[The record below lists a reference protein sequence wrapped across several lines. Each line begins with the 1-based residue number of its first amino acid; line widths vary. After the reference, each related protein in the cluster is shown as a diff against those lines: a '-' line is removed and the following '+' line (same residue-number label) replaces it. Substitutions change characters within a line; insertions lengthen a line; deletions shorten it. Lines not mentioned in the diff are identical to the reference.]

1 MLLMALFVALWTSV
15 EALAS
20 NVLRAYSPYQVVW
33 TRYAVHLLFMLLVW
47 GWRDPQSLWRT
58 RRPMYQISR
67 AQLMLAMPASWAMAR
82 EAGVHGDEIM
92 AVFWLA
98 PLMILGLVRKPAA
111 ERAGRIDWGIAI
123 VAYGA
128 VLLVLEPRR
137 WPGPAPMLL
146 PIVMGFTF
154 AAYTVMTRSLRSDSV
169 RANLFYTALGVF
181 VPLSLAMPAVWV
193 APTPRDL
200 LVMVLVGLLG
210 WVTLYVL
217 DRAAAAGPLC
227 RSAPITFL
235 QLPLTVGLSWLSTG
249 FRPDLREAIGG
260 GVILLLLAWAWLRWR
275 PMSGE
280 ALSERAT

>member
-15 EALAS
+15 EAVAS

-33 TRYAVHLLFMLLVW
+33 TRYAVHLLFMLLMW

-58 RRPMYQISR
+58 RRPMYQLGR
-67 AQLMLAMPASWAMAR
+67 AQLMLAMPASWAMAL
-82 EAGVHGDEIM
+82 EAGVHGSEIM

-98 PLMILGLVRKPAA
+98 PLMILGLVRKPAD
-111 ERAGRIDWGIAI
+111 ERAGRVDWVIAI
-123 VAYGA
+123 LAYGG
-128 VLLVLEPRR
+128 VLLVLEPHR

-154 AAYTVMTRSLRSDSV
+154 AAYAVMTRSLRSESL

-193 APTPRDL
+193 TPTPRDS
-200 LVMVLVGLLG
+200 LVMVLIGLLG
-210 WVTLYVL
+210 WATLYAL
-217 DRAAAAGPLC
+217 DRAAAAGPLY
-227 RSAPITFL
+227 RSAPIAFL
-235 QLPLTVGLSWLSTG
+235 QLPLAVALSWLSTG
-249 FRPDLREAIGG
+249 FRPDLHHAIGG
-260 GVILLLLAWAWLRWR
+260 GAILLLLTWAWFRWR
-275 PMSGE
+275 SISGE